1 MKKRINIIFSHFD
14 YPKTLSVNDIV
25 NVFKTLPYNED
36 IGFGYTDVE
45 INSGII
51 YATLIKRSI
60 TTLLEYDLK
69 NKDFIKK
76 EIPVFEEISFGMDF
90 EKLFLYTYGVTSNH
104 NKIKSALRNT
114 FEMPFT
120 YTNVDTSPINIMNKI
135 ISNVLNYK
143 IEEVVIQRFTYN
155 NGATGKYTA
164 KITKQSIGEKLLN
177 EYLSDIVKV
186 SISIFEQDE
195 FQLVISTNASI
206 SIKCNENDFYSIL
219 ENIKNKIYG

>member
-14 YPKTLSVNDIV
+14 YPKTLSVNDVV

-45 INSGII
+45 INSGIV

-90 EKLFLYTYGVTSNH
+90 EKLFLYTYGLTSNH

-114 FEMPFT
+114 FEVPFT
-120 YTNVDTSPINIMNKI
+120 YTSVDTSNEFR
-135 ISNVLNYK
+135 NVLNYK
-143 IEEVVIQRFTYN
+143 IEEIVIQRFTYN
-155 NGATGKYTA
+155 DGATGKYTA